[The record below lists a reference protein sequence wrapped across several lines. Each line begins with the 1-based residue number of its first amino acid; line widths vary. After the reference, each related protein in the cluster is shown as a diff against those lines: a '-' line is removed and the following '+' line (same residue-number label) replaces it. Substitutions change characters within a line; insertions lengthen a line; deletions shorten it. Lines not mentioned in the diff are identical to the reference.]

1 MIRSHWEAVE
11 NKNGE
16 MYLAEAVVNLEHQRE
31 DLSVGLLRNPYSC
44 QRVYLRHMIAHL

>member
-16 MYLAEAVVNLEHQRE
+16 MYLALDVRTFQLVFSGIRIVVN
-31 DLSVGLLRNPYSC
+31 GF
-44 QRVYLRHMIAHL
+44 IFAI